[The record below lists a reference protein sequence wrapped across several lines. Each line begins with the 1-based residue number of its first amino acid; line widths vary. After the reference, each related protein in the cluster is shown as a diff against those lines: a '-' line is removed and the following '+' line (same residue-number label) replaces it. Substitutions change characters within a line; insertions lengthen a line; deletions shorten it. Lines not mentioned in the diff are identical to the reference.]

1 MRTIAS
7 GGFARF
13 AWAVVAYILVVVLWG
28 ALVRATGSGAGCG
41 GHWPLC
47 NGEWTP
53 HSPAIATLIEFT
65 HRAMSGLALASVAV
79 LCVWAF
85 RRYARGSP
93 LRKLAVLSA
102 VFLCLEALP
111 LTVLLGMTG
120 AVAALGDTLF
130 PASSIG
136 AGLSQDFSAAA
147 HFLVRLRAVHPALAI
162 ATGACIFYV
171 ASAAMKARREARNTA
186 LAVWLLVLVQI
197 VVGALNI
204 ALLAPVWMQLVHL
217 ALRTAAKRTEGSSYV
232 ELV

>member
-13 AWAVVAYILVVVLWG
+13 AWAAVAYNLVVVLWG

-65 HRAMSGLALASVAV
+65 HRAMSGLALA
-79 LCVWAF
+79 
-85 RRYARGSP
+85 
-93 LRKLAVLSA
+93 
-102 VFLCLEALP
+102 
-111 LTVLLGMTG
+111 
-120 AVAALGDTLF
+120 
-130 PASSIG
+130 
-136 AGLSQDFSAAA
+136 
-147 HFLVRLRAVHPALAI
+147 I
-162 ATGACIFYV
+162 ATGACIFYA

-186 LAVWLLVLVQI
+186 LAVWLLVLAQI

-204 ALLAPVWMQLVHL
+204 ALLAPVWMQIVHLLVADLLWIALVLL
-217 ALRTAAKRTEGSSYV
+217 ALRTAAERTEGSSYV